1 MKNHPWSRGWAGGCD
16 RRGECTSSHQE
27 LESFLLK
34 VFFFLCYLDLEL
46 SEHEEATN
54 YEEISGGIEFLA
66 NVTQDVA
73 SDSGAGKVGE
83 SSGRDIPAAISTFGQ

>member
-1 MKNHPWSRGWAGGCD
+1 VY
-16 RRGECTSSHQE
+16 SSHQE

-66 NVTQDVA
+66 SVTQDVA
-73 SDSGAGKVGE
+73 SDSGAGKMGE
-83 SSGRDIPAAISTFGQ
+83 TNAGDIPAALSKLGH